1 MAKTDWKLTD
11 VVKPDDF
18 NDIGQEINKLRGD
31 LDNIDIPTASLTKA
45 GITQLSSATDSEAE
59 DRAATPKA
67 VKAATDAAR
76 KAQNAAD
83 DANTAAATVQKELK
97 DAIADIVINGTEA
110 VEEVKKELQELE
122 TRLNTADTDEITLQP
137 GLQVVS
143 TAKDARFNLGS
154 IKGKSE
160 INGSGRIG
168 IIGAENPYVIRYGEN
183 LLPPFY
189 EWNESAQL
197 SIPVSGK
204 YAMQLV
210 KTSATDFATKV
221 SPTMALPT
229 NRAFTFSVDVDAVFT
244 ASGIYGTYLNIFT
257 EDSNGTT
264 SNMDLSGTT
273 YYRNTSGTYTI
284 YCTFTV
290 PSDSRKIWTLIGVDA
305 ASTGMF
311 TFNNPMLT
319 LGTEAK
325 PFVPREDSM
334 LAFQTELHA
343 NPTDGSEPDVLFER
357 EGQYFKLEKWKEVV
371 LTSDIIEIAALSPT
385 TSKIYKIIRLVI
397 TQKDTSN
404 FAAFMTK
411 YDGAS
416 LTLDKVSSP
425 LPASDI
431 FNVGGMGGVNPGVIW
446 ISVSNTYSGWGDAYT
461 PTVDEIKAYFNGWKM
476 FNWNSSSGASIYTG
490 AADEIKAWCYRKDG
504 QTGVTGVDFTGETRT
519 LPTAQAPNW
528 TPYNLLYRL
537 AKEVV
542 EPVTY
547 EGCLTLHE
555 GDNVVEVGTGIVLRE
570 RAIPVLSG
578 GAYHINNTAV
588 AGSNLL
594 NKSNELLSV
603 YKSDKKSNSWVLRTN
618 HANGYGGG
626 NAYVDQ
632 ANYDQSAAY
641 SVTYLKLDKSPI
653 VPITGTVAVNEKAQ
667 LSDLTAGVAEA
678 LHGVSVLTQKKAE
691 KDAAI
696 PVISYITPTLLNNWT
711 NYGAQAKVGYGKDK
725 AGNVWLKG
733 LIKGGV
739 ISNVPADGM
748 VFALP
753 SAYRPSEEISFVV
766 RSGAATGVII
776 IDKSGRVR
784 AYSGDNTLLSLNGI
798 QFPAEI

>member
-143 TAKDARFNLGS
+143 AAKDARFNLGS

-189 EWNESAQL
+189 EWSQL
-197 SIPVSGK
+197 GSS
-204 YAMQLV
+204 
-210 KTSATDFATKV
+210 
-221 SPTMALPT
+221 
-229 NRAFTFSVDVDAVFT
+229 
-244 ASGIYGTYLNIFT
+244 
-257 EDSNGTT
+257 
-264 SNMDLSGTT
+264 
-273 YYRNTSGTYTI
+273 
-284 YCTFTV
+284 
-290 PSDSRKIWTLIGVDA
+290 SRKIISPYSLSIDQKAAEGWQFVSYPLSVTPNTEYYLQCSHNMKMSIANADGSVSIIPYTEAQFIKFNSGSHTSISVYFSSTSIGQDVVYSIA
-305 ASTGMF
+305 
-311 TFNNPMLT
+311 NPMLT

-325 PFVPREDSM
+325 PFKPREDSM
-334 LAFQTELHA
+334 LALQTELHT
-343 NPTDGSEPDVLFER
+343 NPTDGSEPDVLFEC
-357 EGQYFKLEKWKEVV
+357 EGQYFKLEKWKKVV

-446 ISVSNTYSGWGDAYT
+446 ISVSNTDSGWGDAYT
-461 PTVDEIKAYFNGWKM
+461 PTADEIKAYFWGWSMCNQDGSVPYDDNGIKRWKQI
-476 FNWNSSSGASIYTG
+476 GKQG
-490 AADEIKAWCYRKDG
+490 VAD
-504 QTGVTGVDFTGETRT
+504 TNV
-519 LPTAQAPNW
+519 LPTSKAPNRD
-528 TPYNLLYRL
+528 PYNLLYRL
-537 AKEVV
+537 AKETI
-542 EPVTY
+542 EPVVS
-547 EGCLTLHE
+547 EGCLTLNE

-570 RAIPVLSG
+570 QANPKTFG
-578 GAYHINNTAV
+578 DGNTYINNANPAIASQLRYKTEKILNIFKDGSDDTAKWV
-588 AGSNLL
+588 IYKAG
-594 NKSNELLSV
+594 ET
-603 YKSDKKSNSWVLRTN
+603 YGNSE
-618 HANGYGGG
+618 
-626 NAYVDQ
+626 AY
-632 ANYDQSAAY
+632 AKLGNYDQSASY
-641 SVTYLKLDKSPI
+641 SVTYLKLDKSPV
-653 VPITGTVAVNEKAQ
+653 VPILGVVAANEKAQ
-667 LSDLTAGVAEA
+667 LSDLTSGVAEA
-678 LHGVSVLTQKKAE
+678 LHGVSILTQKKAE
-691 KDAAI
+691 KDI
-696 PVISYITPTLLNNWT
+696 PGWITPTLLNGASQYP
-711 NYGAQAKVGYGKDK
+711 NYQTVSYTKDSL
-725 AGNVWLKG
+725 GFVHLRG
-733 LIKGGV
+733 LL
-739 ISNVPADGM
+739 SNVTAGAP
-748 VFALP
+748 VFVLALK
-753 SAYRPSEEISFVV
+753 YRPAKDLIFRVAGQLESTEV
-766 RSGAATGVII
+766 RVTSVGAIVPSSTIG
-776 IDKSGRVR
+776 
-784 AYSGDNTLLSLNGI
+784 YLSLDGI
-798 QFPAEI
+798 IFEAEQ